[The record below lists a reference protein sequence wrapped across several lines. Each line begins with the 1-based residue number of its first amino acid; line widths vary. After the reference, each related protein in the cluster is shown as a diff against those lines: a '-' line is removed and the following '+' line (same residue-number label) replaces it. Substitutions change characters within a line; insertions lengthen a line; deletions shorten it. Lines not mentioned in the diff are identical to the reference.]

1 MEDLKENGHMPPL
14 GEIPTKEI
22 NLKES
27 SAPGLD
33 RKSQFSQH
41 QTLSEIWKNC
51 VRKRFVPALPDL
63 DAEWTRHWE
72 EFDQREDEELRGLEC
87 VLQESEELNKGCNQ
101 QIQGLHSSLLTL
113 ASSFRG

>member
-1 MEDLKENGHMPPL
+1 MEDLKENGHMTPL

-27 SAPGLD
+27 SAAGLD

-51 VRKRFVPALPDL
+51 VASLCTGLADL

-87 VLQESEELNKGCNQ
+87 VLQESEELNKSCNQ